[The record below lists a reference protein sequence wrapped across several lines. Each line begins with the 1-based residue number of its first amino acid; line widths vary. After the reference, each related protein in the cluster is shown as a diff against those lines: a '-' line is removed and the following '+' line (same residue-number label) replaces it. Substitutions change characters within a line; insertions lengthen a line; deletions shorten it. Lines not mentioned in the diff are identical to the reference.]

1 MKKTIQSAFQN
12 WFGGLPSA
20 VWILAGIS
28 FTNRAGSMIIS
39 FLTLYLTGPLH
50 FDIATAG
57 EIVLFFG
64 IGGIAGSFVGGY
76 LTDTL
81 GYYKVQWLTLF
92 IAGVVAAVVQYFH
105 NFYFLCGG
113 IFAFSFISEAFRPA
127 NNVAL
132 MYYSTDEIRTRAY
145 SLLRI
150 SVNLAISFALGIGG
164 LLIVLGWRW
173 LFWFDAL
180 TSVAAAIVVLIF
192 LPENSNVKKQTATL
206 KELNV
211 YREKAKDKEQNSN
224 VKKQTATLKEL
235 NVCREKAKDKEQ
247 NSNVKKQPA
256 TLKELNVYREKA
268 KDKEQNSNVKIQTAT
283 LKELNVYREKAKI
296 EKLKIIFKNS
306 AYSDKTFL
314 LFTFYTFLGAV
325 VFMQIIWTISYFFT
339 RAYGW
344 SEAQAGLMNALNCVF
359 VLIVEMPLI
368 FYLQNKLKPLQVV
381 CIGIV
386 CYALAHTALLLPHAL
401 TLLPAL
407 IYILFISLGEILVM
421 PFSSTWAA
429 KHGEGL
435 RSGEYMGLYGIA
447 YSFSHI
453 AAPLLGTQIIA
464 HFGFD
469 TLWIILI
476 ALSAL
481 AFAGFYSLIHR
492 D

>member
-192 LPENSNVKKQTATL
+192 LPENS
-206 KELNV
+206 
-211 YREKAKDKEQNSN
+211 D
-224 VKKQTATLKEL
+224 
-235 NVCREKAKDKEQ
+235 
-247 NSNVKKQPA
+247 VKKQPA

-268 KDKEQNSNVKIQTAT
+268 KGKEQNSNVKIQTATLKELNVNREKAKDKEQNSNVKKQTAT

-325 VFMQIIWTISYFFT
+325 VFIQIIWTISYFFT

-386 CYALAHTALLLPHAL
+386 CYGLAHTALLLPHAL

-429 KHGEGL
+429 KHGEGA

>member
-192 LPENSNVKKQTATL
+192 LPENSNVKIQTATL

-211 YREKAKDKEQNSN
+211 YREKAKG
-224 VKKQTATLKEL
+224 
-235 NVCREKAKDKEQ
+235 
-247 NSNVKKQPA
+247 
-256 TLKELNVYREKA
+256 
-268 KDKEQNSNVKIQTAT
+268 KEQNSNVKIQTAT

-386 CYALAHTALLLPHAL
+386 CYGLAHTALLLPHAL

-429 KHGEGL
+429 KHGEGA

>member
-192 LPENSNVKKQTATL
+192 LPENSNVKKQPATLKELNVYREKAKGKEQNSNVKIQTATL

-211 YREKAKDKEQNSN
+211 YREKAKG
-224 VKKQTATLKEL
+224 
-235 NVCREKAKDKEQ
+235 
-247 NSNVKKQPA
+247 
-256 TLKELNVYREKA
+256 
-268 KDKEQNSNVKIQTAT
+268 KEQNSNVKIQTAT

-386 CYALAHTALLLPHAL
+386 CYGLAHTALLLPHAL

>member
-192 LPENSNVKKQTATL
+192 LPENSNVKIKTATL

-211 YREKAKDKEQNSN
+211 YREKTKG
-224 VKKQTATLKEL
+224 
-235 NVCREKAKDKEQ
+235 
-247 NSNVKKQPA
+247 
-256 TLKELNVYREKA
+256 
-268 KDKEQNSNVKIQTAT
+268 KEQNSNVKIQTAT

-469 TLWIILI
+469 TLWTILI

>member
-192 LPENSNVKKQTATL
+192 LPENSNVKIKTATL

-211 YREKAKDKEQNSN
+211 YREKTKG
-224 VKKQTATLKEL
+224 
-235 NVCREKAKDKEQ
+235 
-247 NSNVKKQPA
+247 
-256 TLKELNVYREKA
+256 
-268 KDKEQNSNVKIQTAT
+268 KEQNSNVKIQTAT

-386 CYALAHTALLLPHAL
+386 CYGLAHTALLLPHAL

-429 KHGEGL
+429 KHGEGA

>member
-192 LPENSNVKKQTATL
+192 LPENS
-206 KELNV
+206 
-211 YREKAKDKEQNSN
+211 D
-224 VKKQTATLKEL
+224 
-235 NVCREKAKDKEQ
+235 
-247 NSNVKKQPA
+247 VKKQPA

-268 KDKEQNSNVKIQTAT
+268 KGKEQNSNVKIQTAT

-386 CYALAHTALLLPHAL
+386 CYGLAHTALLLPHAL

-429 KHGEGL
+429 KHGEGA

>member
-192 LPENSNVKKQTATL
+192 LPENSNVKKQ
-206 KELNV
+206 
-211 YREKAKDKEQNSN
+211 
-224 VKKQTATLKEL
+224 
-235 NVCREKAKDKEQ
+235 
-247 NSNVKKQPA
+247 P
-256 TLKELNVYREKA
+256 
-268 KDKEQNSNVKIQTAT
+268 AT

-386 CYALAHTALLLPHAL
+386 CYGLAHTALLLPHAL

-429 KHGEGL
+429 KHGEGA

>member
-192 LPENSNVKKQTATL
+192 LPENS
-206 KELNV
+206 
-211 YREKAKDKEQNSN
+211 D
-224 VKKQTATLKEL
+224 
-235 NVCREKAKDKEQ
+235 
-247 NSNVKKQPA
+247 VKKQPA

-268 KDKEQNSNVKIQTAT
+268 KGKEQNSNVKIQTAT

-386 CYALAHTALLLPHAL
+386 CYGLAHTALLLPHAL

-429 KHGEGL
+429 KHGEGA
-435 RSGEYMGLYGIA
+435 RGGEYMGLYGIA

>member
-192 LPENSNVKKQTATL
+192 LPENSNVKIKTATL

-211 YREKAKDKEQNSN
+211 YREKTKG
-224 VKKQTATLKEL
+224 
-235 NVCREKAKDKEQ
+235 
-247 NSNVKKQPA
+247 
-256 TLKELNVYREKA
+256 
-268 KDKEQNSNVKIQTAT
+268 KEQNSNVKIQTAT

>member
-192 LPENSNVKKQTATL
+192 LPENSNVKIKTATL

-211 YREKAKDKEQNSN
+211 YREKTKG
-224 VKKQTATLKEL
+224 
-235 NVCREKAKDKEQ
+235 
-247 NSNVKKQPA
+247 
-256 TLKELNVYREKA
+256 
-268 KDKEQNSNVKIQTAT
+268 KEQNSNVKIQTAT

-386 CYALAHTALLLPHAL
+386 CYGLAHTALLLPHAL

-429 KHGEGL
+429 KHGEGA

-469 TLWIILI
+469 TLWTILI

>member
-211 YREKAKDKEQNSN
+211 YREKAK
-224 VKKQTATLKEL
+224 
-235 NVCREKAKDKEQ
+235 
-247 NSNVKKQPA
+247 
-256 TLKELNVYREKA
+256 
-268 KDKEQNSNVKIQTAT
+268 
-283 LKELNVYREKAKI
+283 I

-386 CYALAHTALLLPHAL
+386 CYGLAHTALLLPQAL

-429 KHGEGL
+429 KHGEGA

>member
-211 YREKAKDKEQNSN
+211 YREKVKDKEQNSN
-224 VKKQTATLKEL
+224 VKK
-235 NVCREKAKDKEQ
+235 
-247 NSNVKKQPA
+247 
-256 TLKELNVYREKA
+256 
-268 KDKEQNSNVKIQTAT
+268 QTAT

-325 VFMQIIWTISYFFT
+325 VFIQIIWTISYFFT

-386 CYALAHTALLLPHAL
+386 CYGLAHTALLLPHAL

-429 KHGEGL
+429 KHGEGA
-435 RSGEYMGLYGIA
+435 RGGEYMGLYGIA

>member
-1 MKKTIQSAFQN
+1 MKKTIQSAFKN
-12 WFGGLPSA
+12 WFGGLPRA
-20 VWILAGIS
+20 IWILAGIS

-76 LTDTL
+76 LTDNL

-92 IAGVVAAVVQYFH
+92 MAGVVAAIVQYFH
-105 NFYFLCGG
+105 DFYFLCGG

-132 MYYSTDEIRTRAY
+132 IYYSTDEIRTRAY

-164 LLIVLGWRW
+164 LLIALGWRW

-180 TSVAAAIVVLIF
+180 TSVAAAAVVLVY
-192 LPENSNVKKQTATL
+192 LPDNSKDNKQKATL
-206 KELNV
+206 KGLSVQKENV
-211 YREKAKDKEQNSN
+211 
-224 VKKQTATLKEL
+224 TLKGL
-235 NVCREKAKDKEQ
+235 NVCK
-247 NSNVKKQPA
+247 S
-256 TLKELNVYREKA
+256 
-268 KDKEQNSNVKIQTAT
+268 
-283 LKELNVYREKAKI
+283 
-296 EKLKIIFKNS
+296 S
-306 AYSDKTFL
+306 AYSDVTFL
-314 LFTFYTFLGAV
+314 LFTLYTFFGAV

-386 CYALAHTALLLPHAL
+386 CYGLAHTALLLPHAL

-407 IYILFISLGEILVM
+407 IYIVFISLGEILVM

-429 KHGEGL
+429 KHGDGA

-464 HFGFD
+464 HYGFD
-469 TLWIILI
+469 TLWTILI

-481 AFAGFYSLIHR
+481 AFTGFYSLIR
-492 D
+492 SDTA

>member
-211 YREKAKDKEQNSN
+211 YREKAKG
-224 VKKQTATLKEL
+224 
-235 NVCREKAKDKEQ
+235 
-247 NSNVKKQPA
+247 
-256 TLKELNVYREKA
+256 
-268 KDKEQNSNVKIQTAT
+268 KEQNSNVKIQTAT

-386 CYALAHTALLLPHAL
+386 CYGLAHTALLLPHAL

-429 KHGEGL
+429 KHGEGA
-435 RSGEYMGLYGIA
+435 RGGEYMGLYGIA

>member
-1 MKKTIQSAFQN
+1 MKKTIQAAFKN
-12 WFGGLPSA
+12 WFGGLPRTI
-20 VWILAGIS
+20 WILAGIS

-64 IGGIAGSFVGGY
+64 FGGIAGSFVGGY

-92 IAGVVAAVVQYFH
+92 FSGVIAAIVQYFH
-105 NFYFLCGG
+105 DFYFLCGG

-132 MYYSTDEIRTRAY
+132 IYYSTDEIRTRAY

-164 LLIVLGWRW
+164 LLIALGWRW

-180 TSVAAAIVVLIF
+180 TSVAAAFVVLIY
-192 LPENSNVKKQTATL
+192 LPDNSQRTESREKGKVNKEKRIEEKTNGEMQTANG
-206 KELNV
+206 EVQNV
-211 YREKAKDKEQNSN
+211 NR
-224 VKKQTATLKEL
+224 KKLIT
-235 NVCREKAKDKEQ
+235 
-247 NSNVKKQPA
+247 
-256 TLKELNVYREKA
+256 
-268 KDKEQNSNVKIQTAT
+268 
-283 LKELNVYREKAKI
+283 
-296 EKLKIIFKNS
+296 IFKNS
-306 AYSDKTFL
+306 AYSDVTFL
-314 LFTFYTFLGAV
+314 LFTLYTFIGAV

-359 VLIVEMPLI
+359 VLVVEMPLI

-386 CYALAHTALLLPHAL
+386 CYGLAHTALLLPHAL

-407 IYILFISLGEILVM
+407 IYIVFISLGEILVM

-429 KHGEGL
+429 KHGSGA
-435 RSGEYMGLYGIA
+435 RSGEYMGLYGMA

-453 AAPLLGTQIIA
+453 VAPLLGTQIIA
-464 HFGFD
+464 HYGFD

-476 ALSAL
+476 VLSAIS
-481 AFAGFYSLIHR
+481 FAGFYSLIKL
-492 D
+492 DNN

>member
-192 LPENSNVKKQTATL
+192 LPENSNVKIQTATL

-211 YREKAKDKEQNSN
+211 YREKTKG
-224 VKKQTATLKEL
+224 
-235 NVCREKAKDKEQ
+235 
-247 NSNVKKQPA
+247 
-256 TLKELNVYREKA
+256 
-268 KDKEQNSNVKIQTAT
+268 KEQNSNVKIQTAT

>member
-192 LPENSNVKKQTATL
+192 LPENSNVKIKTATL

-211 YREKAKDKEQNSN
+211 YREKTKG
-224 VKKQTATLKEL
+224 
-235 NVCREKAKDKEQ
+235 
-247 NSNVKKQPA
+247 
-256 TLKELNVYREKA
+256 
-268 KDKEQNSNVKIQTAT
+268 KEQNSNVKIQTAT

-386 CYALAHTALLLPHAL
+386 CYGLAHTALLLPHAL

>member
-1 MKKTIQSAFQN
+1 MKKTIQSAFKN
-12 WFGGLPSA
+12 WFGGLPRA
-20 VWILAGIS
+20 IWILAGIS

-76 LTDTL
+76 LTDTF

-92 IAGVVAAVVQYFH
+92 MAGVVAAIVQYFH
-105 NFYFLCGG
+105 DFYFLCGG

-132 MYYSTDEIRTRAY
+132 IYYSTDEIRTRAY

-164 LLIVLGWRW
+164 LLIALGWRW

-180 TSVAAAIVVLIF
+180 TSVAAAAVVLVY
-192 LPENSNVKKQTATL
+192 LPDNSKGNEQNAKSKEHRANDNEQNATL
-206 KELNV
+206 KGLNV
-211 YREKAKDKEQNSN
+211 HKENANS
-224 VKKQTATLKEL
+224 KKLST
-235 NVCREKAKDKEQ
+235 
-247 NSNVKKQPA
+247 
-256 TLKELNVYREKA
+256 
-268 KDKEQNSNVKIQTAT
+268 
-283 LKELNVYREKAKI
+283 
-296 EKLKIIFKNS
+296 IFKSS
-306 AYSDKTFL
+306 AYSDVTFL
-314 LFTFYTFLGAV
+314 LFTLYTFFGAV

-386 CYALAHTALLLPHAL
+386 CYGLAHTALLLPHAL

-407 IYILFISLGEILVM
+407 IYIIFISLGEILVM

-429 KHGEGL
+429 KHGDGA

-464 HFGFD
+464 HYGFD

-481 AFAGFYSLIHR
+481 AFTGFYSLTR
-492 D
+492 NDTA

>member
-211 YREKAKDKEQNSN
+211 YREKVKDKEQNSN
-224 VKKQTATLKEL
+224 VKK
-235 NVCREKAKDKEQ
+235 
-247 NSNVKKQPA
+247 
-256 TLKELNVYREKA
+256 
-268 KDKEQNSNVKIQTAT
+268 QTAT

-386 CYALAHTALLLPHAL
+386 CYGLAHTALLLPHAL

-429 KHGEGL
+429 KHGEGA